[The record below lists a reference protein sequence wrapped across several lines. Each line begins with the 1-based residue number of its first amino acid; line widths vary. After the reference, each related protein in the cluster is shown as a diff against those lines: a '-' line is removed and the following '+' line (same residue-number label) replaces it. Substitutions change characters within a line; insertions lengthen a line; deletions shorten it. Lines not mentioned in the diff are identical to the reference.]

1 MPGTCVQ
8 KRHSVILLFTI
19 QLNFCCFAGGPKER
33 DQNAFI
39 VSRKYAD
46 DVAVSVRY
54 ILLVVRI

>member
-1 MPGTCVQ
+1 
-8 KRHSVILLFTI
+8 VILLFTI
-19 QLNFCCFAGGPKER
+19 QQNFCCFARLSGRIFRELKES

-54 ILLVVRI
+54 ILLVVWI